1 MKTITKI
8 KYKIANQTGAS
19 AVEFAIVL
27 PLLVVF
33 LFGIIEF
40 SILFFDKA
48 VITNASREGARYGIV
63 YSPAPRVPIFKT
75 GDRDGIRTKA
85 IDYST
90 EHLITFGIA
99 NIPDVEVDLS
109 KPDGQFFE
117 DTPCEAADDTLIVTV
132 TYHYDFLLVPD
143 LLTAFFA
150 NGEERPS
157 GYDIQAV
164 TKMRC
169 E

>member
-1 MKTITKI
+1 MKSIAKI
-8 KYKIANQTGAS
+8 KYKIANQKGAS

-40 SILFFDKA
+40 SVLFFDKA

-63 YSPAPRVPIFKT
+63 YTPAPRIPIVKT
-75 GDRDGIRTKA
+75 GDRDGIETKVV
-85 IDYST
+85 DYAKD
-90 EHLITFGIA
+90 HLITFGSA
-99 NIPDVEVDLS
+99 NDPVVKVDLL
-109 KPDGQFFE
+109 KKDGTLVE
-117 DTPCEAADDTLIVTV
+117 NSPCIVADDTLIVTT
-132 TYHYDFLLVPD
+132 TYHYDFLIVPD
-143 LLTAFFA
+143 VLTAFFA
-150 NGEERPS
+150 SGEENPS
-157 GYDIQAV
+157 GYDINAV